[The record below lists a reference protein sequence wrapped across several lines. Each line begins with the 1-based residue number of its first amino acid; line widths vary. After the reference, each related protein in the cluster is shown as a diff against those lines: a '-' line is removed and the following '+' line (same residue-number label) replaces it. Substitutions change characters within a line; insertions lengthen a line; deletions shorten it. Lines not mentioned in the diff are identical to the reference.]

1 MMLSWLDVF
10 MQEEQRRQQL
20 RDVERAAQIQAALK
34 EMAAADRW
42 QWRVMNAL
50 GEWLMETGCRLQ
62 THVEAAR
69 QAVAVRQ
76 RALESDPPSARP
88 CP

>member
-20 RDVERAAQIQAALK
+20 RDAERAAQIQAALK
-34 EMAAADRW
+34 EIAAADRW
-42 QWRVMNAL
+42 QWRVLNAL
-50 GEWLMETGCRLQ
+50 GAWFMNMGCRLQ

-69 QAVAVRQ
+69 QAVASPQ
-76 RALESDPPSARP
+76 RAMESNPPPARP